1 MSKKSWDE
9 WIHEIAEQYDLNLNE
24 DKETQKQKKIL
35 EAAIH
40 VFAEKGFSGASTSEI
55 AERAGVAEATIFK
68 HYRTK
73 KGLLLRLV
81 IPAIARVASSYI
93 ATPVLNILDQDK
105 PLRDLLHELIVDR
118 KKLFEENWKT
128 IRIILVESLF
138 HPEIREALKTHVAK
152 HVVHMA
158 SEKIEEL
165 KNMGKLRADLP
176 DHVILRGV
184 MSQIGAYLFASNVI
198 PELMAKGEENEEIE
212 WIVELLVGGIAPKP
226 TSRIESGSDGESH

>member
-9 WIHEIAEQYDLNLNE
+9 WVHYIAEQYDLDLKK

-81 IPAIARVASSYI
+81 IPAIARVASPYI
-93 ATPVLNILDQDK
+93 ANPVLQILNQDK
-105 PLRDLLHELIVDR
+105 PMEEILRELVIDR
-118 KKLFEENWKT
+118 KQLIERNWKT
-128 IRIILVESLF
+128 MRIILVESLF
-138 HPEIREALKTHVAK
+138 HPEIREALKEHVAK
-152 HVVHMA
+152 AVVSLA
-158 SEKIEEL
+158 TEKLEKL
-165 KNMGKLRADLP
+165 KSQGKLRADLP
-176 DHVILRGV
+176 NHVILRGA
-184 MSQIGAYLFASNVI
+184 MSQVAAYLMASHVL
-198 PELMAKGEENEEIE
+198 PELLATGEEEEEIG
-212 WIVELLVGGIAPKP
+212 WIVDMLLNGISPKP
-226 TSRIESGSDGESH
+226 VSHPASIDEESH